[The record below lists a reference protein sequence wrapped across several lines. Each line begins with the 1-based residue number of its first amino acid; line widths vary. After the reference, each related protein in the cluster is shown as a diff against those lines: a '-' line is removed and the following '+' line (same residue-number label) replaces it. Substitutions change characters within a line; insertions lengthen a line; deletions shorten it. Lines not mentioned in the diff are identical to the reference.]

1 MGKQSLTKLASHLNG
16 YKCIQIE
23 LCRGYDHESFH
34 EDLRKLYWTSG
45 VLNTPTVF
53 LITDTQII
61 KEEFSEDLSNILNSG
76 EVPNLF
82 EGDEYEK
89 VILGVRQ
96 ACLDAKTKDCSRDG
110 IFNYFI
116 NRVRSNLHIVISMSP
131 IGDAFRRRFVSN
143 FFYKFF

>member
-1 MGKQSLTKLASHLNG
+1 M
-16 YKCIQIE
+16 
-23 LCRGYDHESFH
+23 
-34 EDLRKLYWTSG
+34 
-45 VLNTPTVF
+45 NTPTVF

-96 ACLDAKTKDCSRDG
+96 ACLDTKTRDCGRDG
-110 IFNYFI
+110 IYNYFI
-116 NRVRSNLHIVISMSP
+116 NRVRANLHIVISMSP
-131 IGDAFRRRFVSN
+131 IGDAFRRRFVAFFDYLTFLNN
-143 FFYKFF
+143 FLSLKLSYVPVFA